1 MFKTLGLN
9 ALYNLSDDQIEYQVR
24 GGGLSS
30 MRFIGLGLENRVPD
44 AKTVWLYRE
53 ALAQAGKVEELFTL
67 IERHL
72 ARQG

>member
-1 MFKTLGLN
+1 
-9 ALYNLSDDQIEYQVR
+9 
-24 GGGLSS
+24 